1 MVKEARFRPAI
12 SANAYVDAPN
22 RALLI
27 GSYSPG
33 PSAEKATARR
43 RSRRFIL
50 RLRRERT
57 VEFSQRHPSIG
68 VLLPAAVGVFCS
80 TTDIRR
86 SIGPTSWRN
95 DLLVSAAPSEGGA
108 RFRGGSSGERGRG
121 DNGSRPRVGR
131 ARRMLMR
138 AAEVIE

>member
-12 SANAYVDAPN
+12 NANASVDAPN

-33 PSAEKATARR
+33 PSAEKAAARR

-50 RLRRERT
+50 RLRRERA
-57 VEFSQRHPSIG
+57 VELSQRHPSIG
-68 VLLPAAVGVFCS
+68 VLLPPAVGVFCS

-86 SIGPTSWRN
+86 SIGPTSWRKG
-95 DLLVSAAPSEGGA
+95 LLVSAAPSEGVA
-108 RFRGGSSGERGRG
+108 RSAAAAAVNGGEGITEAARGW
-121 DNGSRPRVGR
+121 VGPGGC
-131 ARRMLMR
+131 
-138 AAEVIE
+138 

>member
-43 RSRRFIL
+43 RWRRFIL

-57 VEFSQRHPSIG
+57 VEPSQRHPSIG
-68 VLLPAAVGVFCS
+68 VLLPPAVGLFCS
-80 TTDIRR
+80 TTDIRC
-86 SIGPTSWRN
+86 SIGRISWRKG
-95 DLLVSAAPSEGGA
+95 LLVSAAPSEGGCRA
-108 RFRGGSSGERGRG
+108 NVDAGHPSAWHRGSSA
-121 DNGSRPRVGR
+121 PR
-131 ARRMLMR
+131 
-138 AAEVIE
+138 

>member
-1 MVKEARFRPAI
+1 MVKKARFRPAI
-12 SANAYVDAPN
+12 SADAYVDAPN

-33 PSAEKATARR
+33 QSAEKAAARR

-57 VEFSQRHPSIG
+57 VELSQRHPSIG
-68 VLLPAAVGVFCS
+68 VMLPPAAGVFLLDN
-80 TTDIRR
+80 DIRR
-86 SIGPTSWRN
+86 SIGPTSWRTG
-95 DLLVSAAPSEGGA
+95 LLVSAAPSEGG
-108 RFRGGSSGERGRG
+108 RPIRGGSSGERGRG

-138 AAEVIE
+138 ADEVIE